1 MWGKSWADFQEF
13 LLQDH
18 SANALE
24 VLDEFLEANPKS
36 LMPHLWLML
45 ELWLQVSPKIGIF
58 SPKSGNSGLK
68 IGIFITKKFGTSGL
82 PIEING
88 DLEIPGLSINR
99 A

>member
-1 MWGKSWADFQEF
+1 MWGKSWAEFQEF

-45 ELWLQVSPKIGIF
+45 ELWLQVSPKISIF
-58 SPKSGNSGLK
+58 SRNSGLK
-68 IGIFITKKFGTSGL
+68 IGIFITKNFGTSGL

-88 DLEIPGLSINR
+88 DLETPGLSINR